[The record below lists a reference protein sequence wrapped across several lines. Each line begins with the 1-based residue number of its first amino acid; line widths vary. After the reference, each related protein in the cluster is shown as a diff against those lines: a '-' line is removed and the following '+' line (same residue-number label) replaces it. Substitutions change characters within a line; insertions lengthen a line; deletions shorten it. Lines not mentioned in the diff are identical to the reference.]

1 MYNDLIRKNN
11 MNNLFVDALQ
21 NNPIFQLSLS
31 SKELFHSNFLAWL
44 AEDDNTRCVFN
55 KVMQTW
61 LDDKNWEY
69 KPNKMEVKREYNH
82 FDFCVCD
89 KLSIDGN
96 DVTGSV
102 QVVLENKF
110 KSIAYTAQLV
120 DYKERTVTLNEEG
133 YKNNY
138 KANKANNGK
147 NLPRGWRKKV
157 EHPNTKY
164 ILLTLADNF
173 LDKDEILSLG
183 WKMVTYADYAKLLRT
198 ILKDDEIKG
207 NKTFYIE
214 LIAQYCNFIEMFSEH
229 INKCLDDVKED
240 KYWDILKND
249 DFSAVRCNDI
259 WQKVV
264 MHKYAQELYKLTQ
277 EKFPGTEIVFDD
289 KDSWNE
295 KSDRPLMIRVAYFRN
310 EALVELKYL
319 LDNGVVFCV
328 QQQGDNSLSIGM
340 LVKPE
345 ETIKKAV
352 RKQDK
357 VKWDVSIKKLV
368 AQKKLDEIITGDT
381 FYSFQSEGACGYYYI
396 HHSKKLNIKNTLEE
410 MVKLMVKAISATKQE
425 QETK

>member
-1 MYNDLIRKNN
+1 MAT
-11 MNNLFVDALQ
+11 FVETLK

-69 KPNKMEVKREYNH
+69 KPNEMEVKREYNH

-110 KSIAYTAQLV
+110 KSIAYKAQLV
-120 DYKERTVTLNEEG
+120 DYKDRAKTLNEEG
-133 YKNNY
+133 YKNKY
-138 KANKANNGK
+138 KAEEANKGK
-147 NLPRGWRKKV
+147 ILPRGWRDEV

-164 ILLTLADNF
+164 ILLTLADKF
-173 LDKDEILSLG
+173 LDKDEIQGLG
-183 WKMVTYADYAKLLRT
+183 WKIVTYAEYAKLLRT
-198 ILKDDEIKG
+198 VVGELKDDEIKG
-207 NKTFYIE
+207 NKAFYVE
-214 LIAQYCNFIEMFSEH
+214 LIVQYCNFIEMFSEH
-229 INKCLDDVKED
+229 INECLDNVKENN
-240 KYWDILKND
+240 YWDILKND
-249 DFSAVRCNDI
+249 DFTAVRCNDI

-264 MHKYAQELYKLTQ
+264 MHKYAQELFKLTQ
-277 EKFPGTEIVFDD
+277 ENFPNTKIVFDD

-295 KSDRPLMIRVAYFRN
+295 ESDRPLMIRVAYFRN

-319 LDNGVVFCV
+319 LNNGVVFCV
-328 QQQGDNSLSIGM
+328 QQQGDNGLSIGM
-340 LVKPE
+340 VVKEE

-357 VKWDVSIKKLV
+357 GKWNASIKKLV

-381 FYSFQSEGACGYYYI
+381 FNSFQSEGSCGYYYI
-396 HHSKKLNIKNTLEE
+396 HNSKKLNIGDTL
-410 MVKLMVKAISATKQE
+410 KLMVELMNKAKAI
-425 QETK
+425 

>member
-1 MYNDLIRKNN
+1 MKT
-11 MNNLFVDALQ
+11 FVEKLK

-44 AEDDNTRCVFN
+44 AEGDNTRCVFN

-69 KPNKMEVKREYNH
+69 KPNEMEVKREYNH

-110 KSIAYTAQLV
+110 KSIAYKAQLV
-120 DYKERTVTLNEEG
+120 DYKDRTKTLNEEG
-133 YKNNY
+133 YKNKY
-138 KANKANNGK
+138 KAEEANKGNI
-147 NLPRGWRKKV
+147 LPRGWRDEV

-183 WKMVTYADYAKLLRT
+183 WKIVTYAEYAKLLRT
-198 ILKDDEIKG
+198 IIGELKDDEIKG
-207 NKTFYIE
+207 NKAFYVE

-229 INKCLDDVKED
+229 INECLDNVKENN
-240 KYWDILKND
+240 YWDILKND
-249 DFSAVRCNDI
+249 DFTAVRCNDI

-264 MHKYAQELYKLTQ
+264 MHKYAQELFKLTQ
-277 EKFPGTEIVFDD
+277 EKFPNTKIVFDD
-289 KDSWNE
+289 KDSWNDT
-295 KSDRPLMIRVAYFRN
+295 SDRPLMIRVAYFRN

-319 LDNGVVFCV
+319 LNNGVVFCV
-328 QQQGDNSLSIGM
+328 QQQGDNGLSIGM
-340 LVKPE
+340 VVKEE
-345 ETIKKAV
+345 ETIKKSV

-357 VKWDVSIKKLV
+357 GKWNASIKKLV
-368 AQKKLDEIITGDT
+368 AQKKLDRIITGDT
-381 FYSFQSEGACGYYYI
+381 FNSFQSEGSCGYYYI
-396 HHSKKLNIKNTLEE
+396 HHSEKLNIKKTLEK
-410 MVKLMVKAISATKQE
+410 MVKLMEDAINASKLE
-425 QETK
+425 

>member
-1 MYNDLIRKNN
+1 MAT
-11 MNNLFVDALQ
+11 FVETLK

-69 KPNKMEVKREYNH
+69 KPNEMEVKREYNH

-110 KSIAYTAQLV
+110 KSIAYKAQLV
-120 DYKERTVTLNEEG
+120 DYKDRAKTLNEEG
-133 YKNNY
+133 YKNKY
-138 KANKANNGK
+138 KAEEANKGK
-147 NLPRGWRKKV
+147 ILPRGWRDEV

-164 ILLTLADNF
+164 ILLTLADKF
-173 LDKDEILSLG
+173 LDKDEIQGLG
-183 WKMVTYADYAKLLRT
+183 WKIVTYAEYAKLLRT
-198 ILKDDEIKG
+198 VVGEMKDDEIKG
-207 NKTFYIE
+207 NKAFYVE

-229 INKCLDDVKED
+229 INECLDNVKENN
-240 KYWDILKND
+240 YWDILKND
-249 DFSAVRCNDI
+249 DFTAVRCNDI

-264 MHKYAQELYKLTQ
+264 MHKYAQELFKLTQ
-277 EKFPGTEIVFDD
+277 ENFPNTKIVFDD

-295 KSDRPLMIRVAYFRN
+295 ESDRPLMIRVAYFRN

-319 LDNGVVFCV
+319 LNNGVVFCV
-328 QQQGDNSLSIGM
+328 QQQGDNGLSIGM
-340 LVKPE
+340 VVKEE

-357 VKWDVSIKKLV
+357 GKWNASIKKLV

-381 FYSFQSEGACGYYYI
+381 FNSFQSEGSCGYYYI
-396 HHSKKLNIKNTLEE
+396 HNSKKLNIGDTL
-410 MVKLMVKAISATKQE
+410 KLMVELMNKAKAI
-425 QETK
+425 

>member
-1 MYNDLIRKNN
+1 MKT
-11 MNNLFVDALQ
+11 FVEKLK

-69 KPNKMEVKREYNH
+69 KPNEMEVKREYNH

-89 KLSIDGN
+89 KLTIDGN

-110 KSIAYTAQLV
+110 KSIAYKAQLV
-120 DYKERTVTLNEEG
+120 DYKDRTKTLNEEG
-133 YKNNY
+133 YENKY
-138 KANKANNGK
+138 KAEEANNGK
-147 NLPRGWRKKV
+147 ILPRGWRDEV

-173 LDKDEILSLG
+173 LDKDEIQSLG
-183 WKMVTYADYAKLLRT
+183 WKIVTYAEYAKLLRT
-198 ILKDDEIKG
+198 VVGELKDDEIKG
-207 NKTFYIE
+207 NKAFYVE

-229 INKCLDDVKED
+229 INECLDNVKENN
-240 KYWDILKND
+240 YWDILKND
-249 DFSAVRCNDI
+249 DFTAVRCNDI

-264 MHKYAQELYKLTQ
+264 MHKYAQKLFKLTQ
-277 EKFPGTEIVFDD
+277 EKFPNTKIVFDD
-289 KDSWNE
+289 KDSWNDT
-295 KSDRPLMIRVAYFRN
+295 SDRPLMIRVAYFRN

-319 LDNGVVFCV
+319 LNNGVVFCV
-328 QQQGDNSLSIGM
+328 QQQGDNGLSIGM
-340 LVKPE
+340 VVKEE
-345 ETIKKAV
+345 ETIKKSV

-357 VKWDVSIKKLV
+357 GKWNASIKKLV
-368 AQKKLDEIITGDT
+368 AQKKLDRIITGDT
-381 FYSFQSEGACGYYYI
+381 FNSFQSEGSCGYYYI
-396 HHSKKLNIKNTLEE
+396 HNSKKLNIGDTL
-410 MVKLMVKAISATKQE
+410 KLMVELMNKAKAI
-425 QETK
+425 

>member
-1 MYNDLIRKNN
+1 MKT
-11 MNNLFVDALQ
+11 FVEKLK

-44 AEDDNTRCVFN
+44 AEGDNTRCVFN

-69 KPNKMEVKREYNH
+69 KPNEMEVKREYDH

-110 KSIAYTAQLV
+110 KSIAYKAQLV
-120 DYKERTVTLNEEG
+120 DYKDRTKTLNEEG
-133 YKNNY
+133 YKNKY
-138 KANKANNGK
+138 KAEEANKGNI
-147 NLPRGWRKKV
+147 LPRGWRDEV

-183 WKMVTYADYAKLLRT
+183 WKIVTYAEYAKLLRT
-198 ILKDDEIKG
+198 VVGELKDDEIKG
-207 NKTFYIE
+207 NKAFYVE

-229 INKCLDDVKED
+229 INECLDNVKENN
-240 KYWDILKND
+240 YWDILKND
-249 DFSAVRCNDI
+249 DFTAVRCNDI

-264 MHKYAQELYKLTQ
+264 MHKYAQELFKLTQ
-277 EKFPGTEIVFDD
+277 EKFPNTKIVFDD
-289 KDSWNE
+289 KDSWNDT
-295 KSDRPLMIRVAYFRN
+295 SDRPLMIRVAYFRN

-319 LDNGVVFCV
+319 LNNGVVFCV
-328 QQQGDNSLSIGM
+328 QQQGDNGLSIGM
-340 LVKPE
+340 VVKEE
-345 ETIKKAV
+345 ETIKKSV

-357 VKWDVSIKKLV
+357 GKWNASIKKLV
-368 AQKKLDEIITGDT
+368 AQKKLDRIITGDT
-381 FYSFQSEGACGYYYI
+381 FNSFQSEGSCGYYYI
-396 HHSKKLNIKNTLEE
+396 HNSKKLNIGDTL
-410 MVKLMVKAISATKQE
+410 KLMVELMNKAKAI
-425 QETK
+425 

>member
-1 MYNDLIRKNN
+1 MKT
-11 MNNLFVDALQ
+11 FVEKLK

-44 AEDDNTRCVFN
+44 AEGDNTRCVFN

-69 KPNKMEVKREYNH
+69 KPNEMEVKREYNH

-110 KSIAYTAQLV
+110 KSIAYKAQLV
-120 DYKERTVTLNEEG
+120 DYKDRTKTLNEEG
-133 YKNNY
+133 YKNKY
-138 KANKANNGK
+138 KAEEANKGNI
-147 NLPRGWRKKV
+147 LPRGWRDEV

-183 WKMVTYADYAKLLRT
+183 WKIVTYAEYAKLLRT
-198 ILKDDEIKG
+198 IIGELKDDEIKG
-207 NKTFYIE
+207 NKAFYVE

-229 INKCLDDVKED
+229 INECLDNVKENN
-240 KYWDILKND
+240 YWDILKND
-249 DFSAVRCNDI
+249 DFTAVRCNDI

-264 MHKYAQELYKLTQ
+264 MHKYAQELFKLTQ
-277 EKFPGTEIVFDD
+277 EKFPNTKIVFDD
-289 KDSWNE
+289 KDSWNDT
-295 KSDRPLMIRVAYFRN
+295 SDRPLMIRVAYFRN

-319 LDNGVVFCV
+319 LNNGVVFCV
-328 QQQGDNSLSIGM
+328 QQQGDNGLSIGM
-340 LVKPE
+340 VVKEE
-345 ETIKKAV
+345 ETIKKSV

-357 VKWDVSIKKLV
+357 GKWNASIKKLV
-368 AQKKLDEIITGDT
+368 AQKKLDRIITGDT
-381 FYSFQSEGACGYYYI
+381 FNSFQSEGSCGYYYI
-396 HHSKKLNIKNTLEE
+396 HNSEKLNIKKTLEK
-410 MVKLMVKAISATKQE
+410 MVKLMEDAISASKLE
-425 QETK
+425 

>member
-1 MYNDLIRKNN
+1 MAT
-11 MNNLFVDALQ
+11 FVETLK

-69 KPNKMEVKREYNH
+69 KPNEMEVKREYNH
-82 FDFCVCD
+82 FDFYVCD

-110 KSIAYTAQLV
+110 KSIAYKAQLV
-120 DYKERTVTLNEEG
+120 DYKDRTKTLNEEG
-133 YKNNY
+133 YKNKY
-138 KANKANNGK
+138 KAEEANKGNI
-147 NLPRGWRKKV
+147 LPRGWRDEV

-183 WKMVTYADYAKLLRT
+183 WKIVTYAEYAKLLRT
-198 ILKDDEIKG
+198 IIGELKDDEIKG
-207 NKTFYIE
+207 NKAFYVE

-229 INKCLDDVKED
+229 INECLDNVKENN
-240 KYWDILKND
+240 YWDILKND
-249 DFSAVRCNDI
+249 DFTAVRCNDI

-264 MHKYAQELYKLTQ
+264 MHKYAQELFKLTQ
-277 EKFPGTEIVFDD
+277 EKFPNTKIVFDD
-289 KDSWNE
+289 KDSWNDT
-295 KSDRPLMIRVAYFRN
+295 SDRPLMIRVAYFRN

-319 LDNGVVFCV
+319 LNNGVVFCV
-328 QQQGDNSLSIGM
+328 QQQGDNGLSIGM
-340 LVKPE
+340 VVKEE
-345 ETIKKAV
+345 ETIKKSV

-357 VKWDVSIKKLV
+357 GKWNASIKKLV
-368 AQKKLDEIITGDT
+368 AQKKLDRIITGDT
-381 FYSFQSEGACGYYYI
+381 FNSFQSEGSCGYYYI
-396 HHSKKLNIKNTLEE
+396 HHSEKLNIKKTLEK
-410 MVKLMVKAISATKQE
+410 MVKLMEDAISASKLE
-425 QETK
+425 

>member
-1 MYNDLIRKNN
+1 MKT
-11 MNNLFVDALQ
+11 FVDNLK

-69 KPNKMEVKREYNH
+69 KPNEMEVKREYNH

-96 DVTGSV
+96 DVTGNV

-120 DYKERTVTLNEEG
+120 DYKDRTKTLNEEG
-133 YKNNY
+133 YKNKY
-138 KANKANNGK
+138 KAEEANKGNI
-147 NLPRGWRKKV
+147 LPRGWRDEV

-173 LDKDEILSLG
+173 LDKDEIQSLG
-183 WKMVTYADYAKLLRT
+183 WKIVTYAEYAKLLRT
-198 ILKDDEIKG
+198 VVGELKDDEIKG
-207 NKTFYIE
+207 NKAFYVE
-214 LIAQYCNFIEMFSEH
+214 LIAQYCNFIEKFSEQ
-229 INKCLDDVKED
+229 INECLDNVKED
-240 KYWDILKND
+240 NYWDILKND
-249 DFSAVRCNDI
+249 DFTAVRCNDI

-264 MHKYAQELYKLTQ
+264 MHKYAQKLFKLTQ
-277 EKFPGTEIVFDD
+277 EKFPNTKIVFDD
-289 KDSWNE
+289 KDSWNDT
-295 KSDRPLMIRVAYFRN
+295 SDHRPLMIRVAYFHN

-319 LDNGVVFCV
+319 LNNGVVFCV
-328 QQQGDNSLSIGM
+328 QQQGDNGLSIGM
-340 LVKPE
+340 VVKEE

-357 VKWDVSIKKLV
+357 GKWNASIKKLV

-381 FYSFQSEGACGYYYI
+381 FNSFQSEGSCGYYYI
-396 HHSKKLNIKNTLEE
+396 HHSEKLNIKKTLEK
-410 MVKLMVKAISATKQE
+410 MVKLMEDAINASKLE
-425 QETK
+425 

>member
-1 MYNDLIRKNN
+1 MKT
-11 MNNLFVDALQ
+11 FVEKLK

-69 KPNKMEVKREYNH
+69 KPNEMEVKREYNH

-110 KSIAYTAQLV
+110 KSIAYKAQLV
-120 DYKERTVTLNEEG
+120 DYKDRTKTLNEEG
-133 YKNNY
+133 YKNKY
-138 KANKANNGK
+138 KAEEANNGK
-147 NLPRGWRKKV
+147 ILPRGWRDEV

-164 ILLTLADNF
+164 ILLTLADNY
-173 LDKDEILSLG
+173 LDKDEIQSLG
-183 WKMVTYADYAKLLRT
+183 WKIVTYAEYAKLLRT
-198 ILKDDEIKG
+198 VVGELKDDEIKG
-207 NKTFYIE
+207 NKAFYVE
-214 LIAQYCNFIEMFSEH
+214 LIAQYCNFIEKFSEQ
-229 INKCLDDVKED
+229 INECLDNVKED
-240 KYWDILKND
+240 NYWDILKND
-249 DFSAVRCNDI
+249 DFTAVRCNDI

-264 MHKYAQELYKLTQ
+264 MHKYAQKLFKLTQ
-277 EKFPGTEIVFDD
+277 EKFPNTKIVFDD
-289 KDSWNE
+289 KDSWNDT
-295 KSDRPLMIRVAYFRN
+295 SDHRPLMIRVAYFRN

-319 LDNGVVFCV
+319 LNNGVVFCV
-328 QQQGDNSLSIGM
+328 QQQGDNGLSIGM
-340 LVKPE
+340 VVKEE

-357 VKWDVSIKKLV
+357 GKWNASIKKLV

-381 FYSFQSEGACGYYYI
+381 FNSFQSEGSCGYYYI
-396 HHSKKLNIKNTLEE
+396 HHSEKLNIKKTLEK
-410 MVKLMVKAISATKQE
+410 MVKLMEDAINASKLE
-425 QETK
+425 

>member
-1 MYNDLIRKNN
+1 MKT
-11 MNNLFVDALQ
+11 FVEKLK

-69 KPNKMEVKREYNH
+69 KPNEMEVKREYNH

-89 KLSIDGN
+89 KLTIDGN

-110 KSIAYTAQLV
+110 KSIAYKAQLV
-120 DYKERTVTLNEEG
+120 DYKDRTKTLNEEG
-133 YKNNY
+133 YENKY
-138 KANKANNGK
+138 KAEEANNGK
-147 NLPRGWRKKV
+147 ILPRGWRDEV

-173 LDKDEILSLG
+173 LDKDEIQSLG
-183 WKMVTYADYAKLLRT
+183 WKIVTYAEYAKLLRT
-198 ILKDDEIKG
+198 VVGELKDDEIKG
-207 NKTFYIE
+207 NKAFYVE

-229 INKCLDDVKED
+229 INECLDNVKED
-240 KYWDILKND
+240 NYWDILKND
-249 DFSAVRCNDI
+249 DFTAVRCNDI

-264 MHKYAQELYKLTQ
+264 MHKYAQELFKLTQ
-277 EKFPGTEIVFDD
+277 EKFPNTKIVFDD
-289 KDSWNE
+289 KDSWNDT
-295 KSDRPLMIRVAYFRN
+295 SDRPLMIRVAYFRN

-319 LDNGVVFCV
+319 LNNGVVFCV
-328 QQQGDNSLSIGM
+328 QQQGDNGLSIGM
-340 LVKPE
+340 VVKEE
-345 ETIKKAV
+345 ETIKKSV

-357 VKWDVSIKKLV
+357 GKWNASIKKLV
-368 AQKKLDEIITGDT
+368 AQKKLDRIITGDT
-381 FYSFQSEGACGYYYI
+381 FNSFQSEGSCGYYYI
-396 HHSKKLNIKNTLEE
+396 HNSKKLNIGDTL
-410 MVKLMVKAISATKQE
+410 KLMVELMNKAKAI
-425 QETK
+425 

>member
-1 MYNDLIRKNN
+1 MAT
-11 MNNLFVDALQ
+11 FVETLR

-69 KPNKMEVKREYNH
+69 KPNEMEVKREYNH

-110 KSIAYTAQLV
+110 KSIAYKAQLV
-120 DYKERTVTLNEEG
+120 DYKDRTKTLNEEG
-133 YKNNY
+133 YKNKY
-138 KANKANNGK
+138 KAEEANKGNI
-147 NLPRGWRKKV
+147 LPRGWRDEV

-183 WKMVTYADYAKLLRT
+183 WKIVTYAEYAKLLRT
-198 ILKDDEIKG
+198 IIGELKDDEIKG
-207 NKTFYIE
+207 NKAFYVE

-229 INKCLDDVKED
+229 INECLDNVKENN
-240 KYWDILKND
+240 YWDILKND
-249 DFSAVRCNDI
+249 DFTAVRCNDI

-264 MHKYAQELYKLTQ
+264 MHKYAQELFKLTQ
-277 EKFPGTEIVFDD
+277 EKFPNTKIVFDD
-289 KDSWNE
+289 KDSWNDT
-295 KSDRPLMIRVAYFRN
+295 SDRPLMIRVAYFRN

-319 LDNGVVFCV
+319 LNNGVVFCV
-328 QQQGDNSLSIGM
+328 QQQGDNGLSIGM
-340 LVKPE
+340 VVKEE
-345 ETIKKAV
+345 ETIKKSV

-357 VKWDVSIKKLV
+357 GKWNASIKKLV
-368 AQKKLDEIITGDT
+368 AQKKLDRIITGDT
-381 FYSFQSEGACGYYYI
+381 FNSFQSEGSCGYYYI
-396 HHSKKLNIKNTLEE
+396 HHSEKLNIKKTLEK
-410 MVKLMVKAISATKQE
+410 MVKLMEDAINASKLE
-425 QETK
+425 

>member
-110 KSIAYTAQLV
+110 KSIAYAAQLV

-340 LVKPE
+340 VVKPE

>member
-1 MYNDLIRKNN
+1 MATFVE
-11 MNNLFVDALQ
+11 NLK

-61 LDDKNWEY
+61 LGNKNWEFQ
-69 KPNKMEVKREYNH
+69 PNEMEVKREYNH

-120 DYKERTVTLNEEG
+120 DYKERTITLNEEG
-133 YKNNY
+133 YKNKY
-138 KANKANNGK
+138 KAEKANNGK
-147 NLPRGWRKKV
+147 ILPRGWRKEV

-164 ILLTLADNF
+164 ILLTLANNF

-183 WKMVTYADYAKLLRT
+183 WKIVTYAEYAKLLRT
-198 ILKDDEIKG
+198 IIGKLKNDEIKG
-207 NKTFYIE
+207 NKAFYIE
-214 LIAQYCNFIEMFSEH
+214 LIAQYCDFIEMFSEH
-229 INKCLDDVKED
+229 INKCLADVKEE

-249 DFSAVRCNDI
+249 DFSAIRCNDI

-277 EKFPGTEIVFDD
+277 EKFSGTEIVFDD

-340 LVKPE
+340 VVKQE
-345 ETIKKAV
+345 ETIKKTV

-357 VKWDVSIKKLV
+357 EKWNISIKKLV
-368 AQKKLDEIITGDT
+368 AKKKLDKIITGDT
-381 FYSFQSEGACGYYYI
+381 FYSFQSEGSCGYYYI

>member
-1 MYNDLIRKNN
+1 
-11 MNNLFVDALQ
+11 
-21 NNPIFQLSLS
+21 
-31 SKELFHSNFLAWL
+31 
-44 AEDDNTRCVFN
+44 
-55 KVMQTW
+55 MQTW

-69 KPNKMEVKREYNH
+69 KPNEMEVKREYNH

-120 DYKERTVTLNEEG
+120 DYKERTITLNEEG
-133 YKNNY
+133 YKNKY
-138 KANKANNGK
+138 KAEEANKGK
-147 NLPRGWRKKV
+147 NLPKGWRKEV
-157 EHPNTKY
+157 VHPNTKY

-198 ILKDDEIKG
+198 IIEELKDDEIKG

-229 INKCLDDVKED
+229 INKGLDDVKED

-277 EKFPGTEIVFDD
+277 KKFPGTEIVFDD

-319 LDNGVVFCV
+319 LNNGVVFCV
-328 QQQGDNSLSIGM
+328 QQQGDNNLSIGM
-340 LVKPE
+340 VVKEE

-357 VKWDVSIKKLV
+357 GKWNASIKKLV
-368 AQKKLDEIITGDT
+368 VQKKLDKIITGDT
-381 FYSFQSEGACGYYYI
+381 FNSFQSEGSCGYYYI
-396 HHSKKLNIKNTLEE
+396 HNSEKLNIGDTL
-410 MVKLMVKAISATKQE
+410 KLMVELMNKAKAI
-425 QETK
+425 

>member
-1 MYNDLIRKNN
+1 MKT
-11 MNNLFVDALQ
+11 FVEKLK

-44 AEDDNTRCVFN
+44 AEGDNTRCVFN

-69 KPNKMEVKREYNH
+69 KPNEMEVKREYNH

-96 DVTGSV
+96 DVTGNV

-110 KSIAYTAQLV
+110 KSIAYTDQLV
-120 DYKERTVTLNEEG
+120 DYKDRTKTLNEEG
-133 YKNNY
+133 YKNKY
-138 KANKANNGK
+138 KAEEANNGK
-147 NLPRGWRKKV
+147 ILPRGWRDEV

-173 LDKDEILSLG
+173 LDKDEIQSLG
-183 WKMVTYADYAKLLRT
+183 WKIVTYAEYAKLLRT
-198 ILKDDEIKG
+198 IIGELKDDEIKG
-207 NKTFYIE
+207 NKAFYVE

-229 INKCLDDVKED
+229 INECLDNVKENN
-240 KYWDILKND
+240 YWDILKND
-249 DFSAVRCNDI
+249 DFTAVRCNDI

-264 MHKYAQELYKLTQ
+264 MHKYAQKLFKLTQ
-277 EKFPGTEIVFDD
+277 EKFPNTKIVFDD

-295 KSDRPLMIRVAYFRN
+295 ESDRPLMIRVAYFRN

-319 LDNGVVFCV
+319 LNNGVVFCV
-328 QQQGDNSLSIGM
+328 QQQGDNGLSIGM
-340 LVKPE
+340 VVKEE
-345 ETIKKAV
+345 ETIKKSV

-357 VKWDVSIKKLV
+357 GKWNASIKKLV

-381 FYSFQSEGACGYYYI
+381 FNSFQSEGSCGYYYI
-396 HHSKKLNIKNTLEE
+396 HNSEKLNIGDTL
-410 MVKLMVKAISATKQE
+410 KLMVELMNKAKAI
-425 QETK
+425 

>member
-1 MYNDLIRKNN
+1 MAT
-11 MNNLFVDALQ
+11 FVETLK

-69 KPNKMEVKREYNH
+69 KPNEMEVKREYNH

-110 KSIAYTAQLV
+110 KSIAYKAQLV
-120 DYKERTVTLNEEG
+120 DYKDRTKTLNEEG
-133 YKNNY
+133 YKNKY
-138 KANKANNGK
+138 KAEEANKGK
-147 NLPRGWRKKV
+147 ILPRGWRDEV

-164 ILLTLADNF
+164 ILLTLADKF
-173 LDKDEILSLG
+173 LDKDEIQGSG
-183 WKMVTYADYAKLLRT
+183 WKIVTYAEYAKLLRT
-198 ILKDDEIKG
+198 VVGELKDDEIKG
-207 NKTFYIE
+207 NKAFYVE
-214 LIAQYCNFIEMFSEH
+214 LIAQYCDFIEKFSEH
-229 INKCLDDVKED
+229 INECLDNVKED
-240 KYWDILKND
+240 NYWDILKND
-249 DFSAVRCNDI
+249 DFTAVRCNDI

-264 MHKYAQELYKLTQ
+264 MHKYAQELFKLTQ
-277 EKFPGTEIVFDD
+277 EKFPNTKIVFDD
-289 KDSWNE
+289 KDSWDE
-295 KSDRPLMIRVAYFRN
+295 ESDRPLMIRVAYFRN

-319 LDNGVVFCV
+319 LNNGVVFCV
-328 QQQGDNSLSIGM
+328 QQQGDNGLSIGM
-340 LVKPE
+340 VVKEE

-357 VKWDVSIKKLV
+357 AKWNASIKKLV

-381 FYSFQSEGACGYYYI
+381 FNSFQSEGSCGYYYI
-396 HHSKKLNIKNTLEE
+396 HHSEKLNIKKTLEK
-410 MVKLMVKAISATKQE
+410 MVKLMEDAINASKLE
-425 QETK
+425 

>member
-1 MYNDLIRKNN
+1 MAT
-11 MNNLFVDALQ
+11 FVETLK

-31 SKELFHSNFLAWL
+31 SKGLFHSNFLAWL

-69 KPNKMEVKREYNH
+69 KPNEMEVKREYNH

-89 KLSIDGN
+89 KLTIDGN

-110 KSIAYTAQLV
+110 KSIAYKAQLV
-120 DYKERTVTLNEEG
+120 DYKDRTKTLNEEG
-133 YKNNY
+133 YKNKY
-138 KANKANNGK
+138 KAEEVNNGK
-147 NLPRGWRKKV
+147 ILPRGWRDEV

-173 LDKDEILSLG
+173 LDKDEIQSLG
-183 WKMVTYADYAKLLRT
+183 WKIVTYAEYAKLLRT
-198 ILKDDEIKG
+198 VVGELKDDEIKG
-207 NKTFYIE
+207 NKAFYVE
-214 LIAQYCNFIEMFSEH
+214 LIAQYCNFIEKFSEQ
-229 INKCLDDVKED
+229 INECLDNVKED
-240 KYWDILKND
+240 NYWDILKND
-249 DFSAVRCNDI
+249 DFTAVRCNDI

-264 MHKYAQELYKLTQ
+264 MHKYAQKLFKLTQ
-277 EKFPGTEIVFDD
+277 EKFPNTKIVFDD
-289 KDSWNE
+289 KDSWNDT
-295 KSDRPLMIRVAYFRN
+295 SDHRPLMIRVAYFRN

-319 LDNGVVFCV
+319 LNNGVVFCV
-328 QQQGDNSLSIGM
+328 QQQGDNGLSIGM
-340 LVKPE
+340 VVKEE

-357 VKWDVSIKKLV
+357 GKWNASIKKLV

-381 FYSFQSEGACGYYYI
+381 FNSFQSEGSCGYYYI
-396 HHSKKLNIKNTLEE
+396 HHSEKLNIKKTLEK
-410 MVKLMVKAISATKQE
+410 MVKLMEDAINASKLE
-425 QETK
+425 

>member
-1 MYNDLIRKNN
+1 MKT
-11 MNNLFVDALQ
+11 FVEKLK
-21 NNPIFQLSLS
+21 NNPIFQFSLS

-44 AEDDNTRCVFN
+44 AEGDNTRCVFN

-69 KPNKMEVKREYNH
+69 KPNEMEVKREYNH

-110 KSIAYTAQLV
+110 KSIAYKAQLV
-120 DYKERTVTLNEEG
+120 DYKDRTKTLNEEG
-133 YKNNY
+133 YKNKY
-138 KANKANNGK
+138 KAEEANKGNI
-147 NLPRGWRKKV
+147 LPRGWRDEV

-183 WKMVTYADYAKLLRT
+183 WKIVTYAEYAKLLRT
-198 ILKDDEIKG
+198 IIGELKDDEIKG
-207 NKTFYIE
+207 NKAFYVE

-229 INKCLDDVKED
+229 INECLDNVKENN
-240 KYWDILKND
+240 YWDILKND
-249 DFSAVRCNDI
+249 DFTAVRCNDI

-264 MHKYAQELYKLTQ
+264 MHKYAQELFKLTQ
-277 EKFPGTEIVFDD
+277 EKFPNTKIVFDD
-289 KDSWNE
+289 KDSWNDT
-295 KSDRPLMIRVAYFRN
+295 SDRPLMIRVAYFRN

-319 LDNGVVFCV
+319 LNNGVVFCV
-328 QQQGDNSLSIGM
+328 QQQGDNGLSIGM
-340 LVKPE
+340 VVKEE
-345 ETIKKAV
+345 ETIKKSV

-357 VKWDVSIKKLV
+357 GKWNASIKKLV
-368 AQKKLDEIITGDT
+368 AQKKLDRIITGDT
-381 FYSFQSEGACGYYYI
+381 FNSFQSEGSCGYYYI
-396 HHSKKLNIKNTLEE
+396 HNSEKLNIKKTLEK
-410 MVKLMVKAISATKQE
+410 MVKLMEDAISASKLE
-425 QETK
+425 

>member
-1 MYNDLIRKNN
+1 MKT
-11 MNNLFVDALQ
+11 FVEKLK

-44 AEDDNTRCVFN
+44 AEGDNTRCVFN

-69 KPNKMEVKREYNH
+69 KPNEMEVKREYNH

-110 KSIAYTAQLV
+110 KSIAYKAQLV
-120 DYKERTVTLNEEG
+120 DYKDRTKTLNEEG
-133 YKNNY
+133 YKNKY
-138 KANKANNGK
+138 KAEEANKGNI
-147 NLPRGWRKKV
+147 LPRGWRDEV

-183 WKMVTYADYAKLLRT
+183 WKIVTYAEYAKLLRT
-198 ILKDDEIKG
+198 IIGELKDDEIKG
-207 NKTFYIE
+207 NKAFYVE

-229 INKCLDDVKED
+229 INECLDNVKENN
-240 KYWDILKND
+240 YWDILKND
-249 DFSAVRCNDI
+249 DFTAVRCNDI

-264 MHKYAQELYKLTQ
+264 MHKYAQELFKLTQ
-277 EKFPGTEIVFDD
+277 EKFPNTKIVFDD
-289 KDSWNE
+289 KDSWNDT
-295 KSDRPLMIRVAYFRN
+295 SDRPLMIRVAYFRN

-319 LDNGVVFCV
+319 LNNGVVFCV
-328 QQQGDNSLSIGM
+328 QQQGDNGLSIGM
-340 LVKPE
+340 VVKEE
-345 ETIKKAV
+345 ETIKKSV

-357 VKWDVSIKKLV
+357 GKWNASIKKLV
-368 AQKKLDEIITGDT
+368 AQKKLDRIITGDI
-381 FYSFQSEGACGYYYI
+381 FNSFQSEGSCGYYYI
-396 HHSKKLNIKNTLEE
+396 HNSEKLNIGDTL
-410 MVKLMVKAISATKQE
+410 KLMVELMNKAKAI
-425 QETK
+425 

>member
-1 MYNDLIRKNN
+1 MAT
-11 MNNLFVDALQ
+11 FVETLR

-44 AEDDNTRCVFN
+44 AEDENTRCVFN

-69 KPNKMEVKREYNH
+69 KPNEMEVKREYNH

-110 KSIAYTAQLV
+110 KSIAYKAQLV
-120 DYKERTVTLNEEG
+120 DYKDRTKTLNEEG
-133 YKNNY
+133 YKNKY
-138 KANKANNGK
+138 KAEEANKGNI
-147 NLPRGWRKKV
+147 LPRGWRDEV

-183 WKMVTYADYAKLLRT
+183 WKIVTYAEYAKLLRT
-198 ILKDDEIKG
+198 IIGELKDDEIKG
-207 NKTFYIE
+207 NKAFYVE

-229 INKCLDDVKED
+229 INECLDNVKENN
-240 KYWDILKND
+240 YWDILKND
-249 DFSAVRCNDI
+249 DFTAVRCNDI

-264 MHKYAQELYKLTQ
+264 MHKYAQELFKLTQ
-277 EKFPGTEIVFDD
+277 EKIPNTKIVFDD
-289 KDSWNE
+289 KDSWNDT
-295 KSDRPLMIRVAYFRN
+295 SDRPLMIRVAYFRN

-319 LDNGVVFCV
+319 LNNGVVFCV
-328 QQQGDNSLSIGM
+328 QQQGDNGLSIGM
-340 LVKPE
+340 VVKEE
-345 ETIKKAV
+345 ETIKKSV

-357 VKWDVSIKKLV
+357 GKWNASIKKLV
-368 AQKKLDEIITGDT
+368 AQKKLDRIITGDT
-381 FYSFQSEGACGYYYI
+381 FNSFQSEGSCGYYYI
-396 HHSKKLNIKNTLEE
+396 HNSEKLNIKKTLEK
-410 MVKLMVKAISATKQE
+410 MVKLMEDAISASKLE
-425 QETK
+425 

>member
-1 MYNDLIRKNN
+1 MKT
-11 MNNLFVDALQ
+11 FVEKLK

-69 KPNKMEVKREYNH
+69 KPNEMEVKREYNH

-89 KLSIDGN
+89 KLTIDGN

-110 KSIAYTAQLV
+110 KSIAYKAQLV
-120 DYKERTVTLNEEG
+120 DYKDRTKTLNEEG
-133 YKNNY
+133 YENKY
-138 KANKANNGK
+138 KAEEANNGK
-147 NLPRGWRKKV
+147 ILPRGWRDEV

-173 LDKDEILSLG
+173 LDKDEIQSLG
-183 WKMVTYADYAKLLRT
+183 WKIVTYAEYAKLLRT
-198 ILKDDEIKG
+198 VVGELKDDEIKG
-207 NKTFYIE
+207 NKAFYVE

-229 INKCLDDVKED
+229 INECLDNVKENN
-240 KYWDILKND
+240 YWDILKND
-249 DFSAVRCNDI
+249 DFTAVRCNDI

-264 MHKYAQELYKLTQ
+264 MHKYAQELFKLTQ
-277 EKFPGTEIVFDD
+277 EKFPNTKIVFDD
-289 KDSWNE
+289 KDSWNDT
-295 KSDRPLMIRVAYFRN
+295 SDRPLMIRVAYFRN

-319 LDNGVVFCV
+319 LNNGVVFCV
-328 QQQGDNSLSIGM
+328 QQQGDNGLSIGM
-340 LVKPE
+340 VVKEE
-345 ETIKKAV
+345 ETIKKSV

-357 VKWDVSIKKLV
+357 GKWNASIKKLV
-368 AQKKLDEIITGDT
+368 AQKKLDRIITGDT
-381 FYSFQSEGACGYYYI
+381 FNSFQSEGSCGYYYI
-396 HHSKKLNIKNTLEE
+396 HNSKKLNIGDTL
-410 MVKLMVKAISATKQE
+410 KLMVELMNKAKAI
-425 QETK
+425 

>member
-1 MYNDLIRKNN
+1 MAT
-11 MNNLFVDALQ
+11 FVETLK

-69 KPNKMEVKREYNH
+69 KPNEMEVKREYNH

-110 KSIAYTAQLV
+110 KSIAYKAQLV
-120 DYKERTVTLNEEG
+120 DYKDKTKTLNEEG
-133 YKNNY
+133 YKNKY
-138 KANKANNGK
+138 KAEEANKGK
-147 NLPRGWRKKV
+147 ILPRGWRDEV

-183 WKMVTYADYAKLLRT
+183 WKIVTYAEYAKLLRT
-198 ILKDDEIKG
+198 IIGELKDDEIKG
-207 NKTFYIE
+207 NKAFYVE
-214 LIAQYCNFIEMFSEH
+214 LIAQYCNFIEMISEH
-229 INKCLDDVKED
+229 INECLDNVKENN
-240 KYWDILKND
+240 YWDILKND
-249 DFSAVRCNDI
+249 DFTAVRCNDI

-264 MHKYAQELYKLTQ
+264 MHKYAQELFKLTQ
-277 EKFPGTEIVFDD
+277 EKFPNTKIVFDD
-289 KDSWNE
+289 KDSWNDT
-295 KSDRPLMIRVAYFRN
+295 SDRPLMIRVAYFRN

-319 LDNGVVFCV
+319 LNNGVVFCV
-328 QQQGDNSLSIGM
+328 QQQGDNGLSIGM
-340 LVKPE
+340 VVKEE
-345 ETIKKAV
+345 ETIKKSV

-357 VKWDVSIKKLV
+357 GKWNASIKKLV
-368 AQKKLDEIITGDT
+368 AQKKLDRIITGDT
-381 FYSFQSEGACGYYYI
+381 FNSFQSEGSCGYYYI
-396 HHSKKLNIKNTLEE
+396 HHSEKLNIKKTLEK
-410 MVKLMVKAISATKQE
+410 MVKLMEDAINASKLE
-425 QETK
+425 

>member
-1 MYNDLIRKNN
+1 MKT
-11 MNNLFVDALQ
+11 FVEKLK

-44 AEDDNTRCVFN
+44 AEGDNTRCVFN

-69 KPNKMEVKREYNH
+69 KPNEMEVKREYNH

-110 KSIAYTAQLV
+110 KSIAYKAQLV
-120 DYKERTVTLNEEG
+120 DYKDRTKTLNEEG
-133 YKNNY
+133 YKNKY
-138 KANKANNGK
+138 KAEEANKGNI
-147 NLPRGWRKKV
+147 LPRGWRDEV

-173 LDKDEILSLG
+173 LDKVEILSLG
-183 WKMVTYADYAKLLRT
+183 WKIVTYAEYAKLLRT
-198 ILKDDEIKG
+198 IIGELKDDEIKG
-207 NKTFYIE
+207 NKAFYVE

-229 INKCLDDVKED
+229 INECLDNVKENN
-240 KYWDILKND
+240 YWDILKND
-249 DFSAVRCNDI
+249 DFTAVRCNDI

-264 MHKYAQELYKLTQ
+264 MHKYAQELFKLTQ
-277 EKFPGTEIVFDD
+277 EKFPNTKIVFDD
-289 KDSWNE
+289 KDSWNDT
-295 KSDRPLMIRVAYFRN
+295 SDRPLMIRVAYFRN

-319 LDNGVVFCV
+319 LNNGVVFCV
-328 QQQGDNSLSIGM
+328 QQQGDNGLSIGM
-340 LVKPE
+340 VVKEE
-345 ETIKKAV
+345 ETIKKSV

-357 VKWDVSIKKLV
+357 GKWNASIKKLV
-368 AQKKLDEIITGDT
+368 AQKKLDRIITGDI
-381 FYSFQSEGACGYYYI
+381 FNSFQSEGSCGYYYI
-396 HHSKKLNIKNTLEE
+396 HNSEKLNIGDTL
-410 MVKLMVKAISATKQE
+410 KLMVELMNKAKAI
-425 QETK
+425 

>member
-1 MYNDLIRKNN
+1 METFVE
-11 MNNLFVDALQ
+11 NLK

-61 LDDKNWEY
+61 LGNKNWKF
-69 KPNKMEVKREYNH
+69 KPNEMEVKREYNH

-198 ILKDDEIKG
+198 IIEELKDDEIKG

-328 QQQGDNSLSIGM
+328 QQQGNNSLSIGM
-340 LVKPE
+340 VVKPE

>member
-1 MYNDLIRKNN
+1 MAT
-11 MNNLFVDALQ
+11 FVETLK

-69 KPNKMEVKREYNH
+69 KPNEMEVKREYNH

-89 KLSIDGN
+89 KLTIDGN

-110 KSIAYTAQLV
+110 KSIAYKAQLV
-120 DYKERTVTLNEEG
+120 DYKDRTKTLNEEG
-133 YKNNY
+133 YKNEY
-138 KANKANNGK
+138 KAEEANKGK
-147 NLPRGWRKKV
+147 ILPRGWRDEV

-173 LDKDEILSLG
+173 LDKDEIQSLG
-183 WKMVTYADYAKLLRT
+183 WKIVTYAEYAKLLRT
-198 ILKDDEIKG
+198 VVGEMKDDEIKG
-207 NKTFYIE
+207 NKAFYVE

-229 INKCLDDVKED
+229 INECLDNVKENN
-240 KYWDILKND
+240 YWDILKND
-249 DFSAVRCNDI
+249 DFTAVRCNDI

-264 MHKYAQELYKLTQ
+264 MHKYAQELFKLTQ
-277 EKFPGTEIVFDD
+277 EKFPNTKIVFDD

-295 KSDRPLMIRVAYFRN
+295 ESDRPLMIRVAYFRN

-319 LDNGVVFCV
+319 LNNGVVFCV
-328 QQQGDNSLSIGM
+328 QQQGDNGLSIGM
-340 LVKPE
+340 VVKEE
-345 ETIKKAV
+345 ETIKKTV

-357 VKWDVSIKKLV
+357 GKWNASIKKLV
-368 AQKKLDEIITGDT
+368 AQKKLDRIITGDT
-381 FYSFQSEGACGYYYI
+381 FNSFQSEGSCGYYYI
-396 HHSKKLNIKNTLEE
+396 HHSEKLNIKKTLEK
-410 MVKLMVKAISATKQE
+410 MVKLMEDAINASKQE
-425 QETK
+425 

>member
-1 MYNDLIRKNN
+1 MKT
-11 MNNLFVDALQ
+11 FVEKLK

-69 KPNKMEVKREYNH
+69 KPNEMEVKREYNH

-110 KSIAYTAQLV
+110 KSIAYKAQLV
-120 DYKERTVTLNEEG
+120 DYKDRAKTLNEEG
-133 YKNNY
+133 YKNKY
-138 KANKANNGK
+138 KAGEANKGK
-147 NLPRGWRKKV
+147 ILPRGWRDEV

-164 ILLTLADNF
+164 ILLTLADKF
-173 LDKDEILSLG
+173 LDKDEIQGLG
-183 WKMVTYADYAKLLRT
+183 WKIVTYAEYAKLLRT
-198 ILKDDEIKG
+198 VVGELKDDEIKG
-207 NKTFYIE
+207 NKAFYVE

-229 INKCLDDVKED
+229 INECLDNVKENN
-240 KYWDILKND
+240 YWDILKND
-249 DFSAVRCNDI
+249 DFTAVRCNDI

-264 MHKYAQELYKLTQ
+264 MHKYAQELFKLTQ
-277 EKFPGTEIVFDD
+277 ENFPNTKIVFDD

-295 KSDRPLMIRVAYFRN
+295 ESDRPLMIRVAYFRN

-319 LDNGVVFCV
+319 LNNGVVFCV
-328 QQQGDNSLSIGM
+328 QQQGDNGLSIGM
-340 LVKPE
+340 VVKEE

-357 VKWDVSIKKLV
+357 GKWNASIKKLV

-381 FYSFQSEGACGYYYI
+381 FNSFQSEGSCGYYYI
-396 HHSKKLNIKNTLEE
+396 HNSKKLNIGDTL
-410 MVKLMVKAISATKQE
+410 KLMVELMNKAKAI
-425 QETK
+425 

>member
-1 MYNDLIRKNN
+1 MAT
-11 MNNLFVDALQ
+11 FVETLK

-69 KPNKMEVKREYNH
+69 KPNEMEVKREYNH

-89 KLSIDGN
+89 KLTIDGN

-110 KSIAYTAQLV
+110 KSIAYKAQLV
-120 DYKERTVTLNEEG
+120 DYKDRTKTLNEEG
-133 YKNNY
+133 YKNKY
-138 KANKANNGK
+138 KAEEANNGK
-147 NLPRGWRKKV
+147 ILPRGWRDEV

-173 LDKDEILSLG
+173 LDKDEIQSLG
-183 WKMVTYADYAKLLRT
+183 WKIVTYAEYAKLLRT
-198 ILKDDEIKG
+198 VVGELKDDEIKG
-207 NKTFYIE
+207 NKAFYVE
-214 LIAQYCNFIEMFSEH
+214 LIAQYCNFIEKFSEQ
-229 INKCLDDVKED
+229 INECLDNVKED
-240 KYWDILKND
+240 NYWDILKND
-249 DFSAVRCNDI
+249 DFTAVRCNDI

-264 MHKYAQELYKLTQ
+264 MHKYAQELFKLTQ
-277 EKFPGTEIVFDD
+277 EKFPNTKIVFDD

-295 KSDRPLMIRVAYFRN
+295 ESDRPLMIRVAYFRN

-319 LDNGVVFCV
+319 LNNGVVFCV
-328 QQQGDNSLSIGM
+328 QQQGDNGLSIGM
-340 LVKPE
+340 VVKEE
-345 ETIKKAV
+345 ETIKKSV

-357 VKWDVSIKKLV
+357 GKWNASIKKLV
-368 AQKKLDEIITGDT
+368 AQKKLDRIITGDT
-381 FYSFQSEGACGYYYI
+381 FNSFQSEGSCGYYYI
-396 HHSKKLNIKNTLEE
+396 HHSEKLNIKKTLEK
-410 MVKLMVKAISATKQE
+410 MVKLMEDAINASKLE
-425 QETK
+425 

>member
-1 MYNDLIRKNN
+1 MAT
-11 MNNLFVDALQ
+11 FVETLK

-69 KPNKMEVKREYNH
+69 KSNEMEVKREYNH

-110 KSIAYTAQLV
+110 KSIAYKAQLV
-120 DYKERTVTLNEEG
+120 DYKDRTKTLNEEG
-133 YKNNY
+133 YKNEY
-138 KANKANNGK
+138 KAEKANNGK
-147 NLPRGWRKKV
+147 ILPRGWRDEV

-173 LDKDEILSLG
+173 LDKDEIQSLG
-183 WKMVTYADYAKLLRT
+183 WKIVTYAEYAKLLRT
-198 ILKDDEIKG
+198 VVGELKDDEIKG
-207 NKTFYIE
+207 NKAFYVE
-214 LIAQYCNFIEMFSEH
+214 LIAQYCNFIEKFSEQ
-229 INKCLDDVKED
+229 INECLDNVKED
-240 KYWDILKND
+240 NYWDILKND
-249 DFSAVRCNDI
+249 DFTAVRCNDI

-264 MHKYAQELYKLTQ
+264 MHKYAQKLFKLTQ
-277 EKFPGTEIVFDD
+277 EKFPNTKIVFDD
-289 KDSWNE
+289 KDSWNDT
-295 KSDRPLMIRVAYFRN
+295 SDHRPLMIRVAYFRN

-319 LDNGVVFCV
+319 LNNGVVFCV
-328 QQQGDNSLSIGM
+328 QQQGDNGLSIGM
-340 LVKPE
+340 VVKEE

-357 VKWDVSIKKLV
+357 GKWNASIKKLV

-381 FYSFQSEGACGYYYI
+381 FNSFQSEGSCGYYYI
-396 HHSKKLNIKNTLEE
+396 HHSEKLNIKKTLEK
-410 MVKLMVKAISATKQE
+410 MVKLMEDAINASKLE
-425 QETK
+425 

>member
-1 MYNDLIRKNN
+1 MATFLETLN
-11 MNNLFVDALQ
+11 

-44 AEDDNTRCVFN
+44 AEDKNTRCVFN

-69 KPNKMEVKREYNH
+69 KPNEMEVKREYNH

-110 KSIAYTAQLV
+110 KSIAYKAQLV
-120 DYKERTVTLNEEG
+120 DYKDRTKTLNEEG
-133 YKNNY
+133 YKNKY
-138 KANKANNGK
+138 KAEEANKGNI
-147 NLPRGWRKKV
+147 LPRGWRDEV

-183 WKMVTYADYAKLLRT
+183 WKIVTYAEYAKLLRT
-198 ILKDDEIKG
+198 IIGELKDDEIKG
-207 NKTFYIE
+207 NKAFYVE

-229 INKCLDDVKED
+229 INECLDNVKENN
-240 KYWDILKND
+240 YWDILKND
-249 DFSAVRCNDI
+249 DFTAVRCNDI

-264 MHKYAQELYKLTQ
+264 MHKYAQELFKLTQ
-277 EKFPGTEIVFDD
+277 EKFPNTKIVFDD
-289 KDSWNE
+289 KDSWNDT
-295 KSDRPLMIRVAYFRN
+295 SDRPLMIRVAYFRN

-319 LDNGVVFCV
+319 LNNGVVFCV
-328 QQQGDNSLSIGM
+328 QQQGDNGLSIGM
-340 LVKPE
+340 VVKEE
-345 ETIKKAV
+345 ETIKKSV

-357 VKWDVSIKKLV
+357 GKWNASIKKLV
-368 AQKKLDEIITGDT
+368 AQKKLDRIITGDI
-381 FYSFQSEGACGYYYI
+381 FNSFQSEGSCGYYYI
-396 HHSKKLNIKNTLEE
+396 HNSEKLNIGDTL
-410 MVKLMVKAISATKQE
+410 KLMVELMNKAKAI
-425 QETK
+425 

>member
-1 MYNDLIRKNN
+1 MAT
-11 MNNLFVDALQ
+11 FVETLK

-69 KPNKMEVKREYNH
+69 KPNEMEVKREYNH

-102 QVVLENKF
+102 QLVLENKF
-110 KSIAYTAQLV
+110 KSIAYKAQLV
-120 DYKERTVTLNEEG
+120 DYKDRTKTLNEEG
-133 YKNNY
+133 YKNKY
-138 KANKANNGK
+138 KAEEANKGK
-147 NLPRGWRKKV
+147 ILPRGWRDEV

-173 LDKDEILSLG
+173 LDKDEIQSLG
-183 WKMVTYADYAKLLRT
+183 WKIVTYAEYAKLLRT
-198 ILKDDEIKG
+198 VVGELRDDEIKG
-207 NKTFYIE
+207 NKAFYVE
-214 LIAQYCNFIEMFSEH
+214 LIAQYCDFIEMFSEH
-229 INKCLDDVKED
+229 INECLDNVKED
-240 KYWDILKND
+240 NYWDILKND
-249 DFSAVRCNDI
+249 DFTAVRCNDI

-264 MHKYAQELYKLTQ
+264 MHKYAQELFKLTQ
-277 EKFPGTEIVFDD
+277 DKFPNTKIVFDD
-289 KDSWNE
+289 KDSWNK

-319 LDNGVVFCV
+319 LNNGVVFCV
-328 QQQGDNSLSIGM
+328 QQQGDNGLSIGM
-340 LVKPE
+340 VVKEE
-345 ETIKKAV
+345 ETIKKSV

-357 VKWDVSIKKLV
+357 GKWNASIKKLV
-368 AQKKLDEIITGDT
+368 AQKKLDKIITGDT
-381 FYSFQSEGACGYYYI
+381 FNSFQSEGSCGYYYI
-396 HHSKKLNIKNTLEE
+396 HNSEKLNIKKTLEK
-410 MVKLMVKAISATKQE
+410 MVKLMDDAINASK
-425 QETK
+425 

>member
-1 MYNDLIRKNN
+1 MAT
-11 MNNLFVDALQ
+11 FVETLK

-69 KPNKMEVKREYNH
+69 KPNEMEVKREYNH

-89 KLSIDGN
+89 KLTIDGN

-110 KSIAYTAQLV
+110 KSIAYKAQLV
-120 DYKERTVTLNEEG
+120 DYKDRTKTLNEEG
-133 YKNNY
+133 YKNKY
-138 KANKANNGK
+138 KAEEANNGK
-147 NLPRGWRKKV
+147 ILPRGWRDEV

-173 LDKDEILSLG
+173 LDKDEIQSLG
-183 WKMVTYADYAKLLRT
+183 WKIVTYAEYAKLLRT
-198 ILKDDEIKG
+198 VVGELKDDEIKG
-207 NKTFYIE
+207 NKAFYVE
-214 LIAQYCNFIEMFSEH
+214 LIAQYCNFIEKFSEQ
-229 INKCLDDVKED
+229 INECLDNVKED
-240 KYWDILKND
+240 NYWDILKND
-249 DFSAVRCNDI
+249 DFTAVRCNDI

-264 MHKYAQELYKLTQ
+264 MHKYAQKLFKLTQ
-277 EKFPGTEIVFDD
+277 EKFPNTKIVFDD
-289 KDSWNE
+289 KDSWNDT
-295 KSDRPLMIRVAYFRN
+295 SDHRPLMIRVAYFRN

-319 LDNGVVFCV
+319 LNNGVVFCV
-328 QQQGDNSLSIGM
+328 QQQGDNGLSIGM
-340 LVKPE
+340 VVKEE

-357 VKWDVSIKKLV
+357 GKWNASIKKLV

-381 FYSFQSEGACGYYYI
+381 FNSFQSEGSCGYYYI
-396 HHSKKLNIKNTLEE
+396 HHSEKLNIKKTLEK
-410 MVKLMVKAISATKQE
+410 MVKLMEDAINASKLE
-425 QETK
+425 